1 MISSKSILAIIP
13 ARLGSKRLKYKNI
26 KLFKG
31 RPLFVWSY
39 IAAKKSKYIDKI
51 FISTESK
58 RILNYAKKYGYRS
71 NLLRS
76 KKISKDKT
84 SSEEVI
90 LDVLRKNKKFDYFI
104 LLQPTSPLR
113 TNFDIDRSINLII
126 SKKKNFLVSINRE
139 NKKYNGAIYINKIDK
154 FLKEKKFSNE
164 KKIFFKMSKK
174 KSIDIDR
181 IRDFKQAENY
191 YENNSKTWYQKYQF
205 N

>member
-191 YENNSKTWYQKYQF
+191 YENNSKT
-205 N
+205 

>member
-126 SKKKNFLVSINRE
+126 SKKKNFLVSINKE

-191 YENNSKTWYQKYQF
+191 YENNSKT
-205 N
+205 

>member
-13 ARLGSKRLKYKNI
+13 ARLGSKRLKYKKI

-31 RPLFVWSY
+31 KPLFLWSF

-51 FISTESK
+51 IISTESK
-58 RILNYAKKYGYRS
+58 RILNYAKKYGYSS

-76 KKISKDKT
+76 KKLSKDKT
-84 SSEEVI
+84 PSEEVI
-90 LDVLRKNKKFDYFI
+90 LDVLKKNKKYDYFI

-113 TNFDIDRSINLII
+113 TNYDIDRSINLII
-126 SKKKNFLVSINRE
+126 RKKKFFLVSINQE

-164 KKIFFKMSKK
+164 KKIFFKMAKK
-174 KSIDIDR
+174 KSVDIDS
-181 IRDFKQAENY
+181 IEDFKLAENN
-191 YENNSKTWYQKYQF
+191 YENNRKT
-205 N
+205 

>member
-39 IAAKKSKYIDKI
+39 IAAKNSKYIDKI

-139 NKKYNGAIYINKIDK
+139 NKKYNGAIYINRIDK

-174 KSIDIDR
+174 KSVDIDR

-191 YENNSKTWYQKYQF
+191 YENNSET
-205 N
+205 

>member
-1 MISSKSILAIIP
+1 MISKKSILAIIP

-71 NLLRS
+71 NLLRR
-76 KKISKDKT
+76 KKISRDQT

-126 SKKKNFLVSINRE
+126 NKKKNFLVSINRQ

-154 FLKEKKFSNE
+154 FLKDKKFSNE
-164 KKIFFKMSKK
+164 KKIFFKMPKK
-174 KSIDIDR
+174 KSVDIDY
-181 IRDFKQAENY
+181 IRDFRLAENN
-191 YENNSKTWYQKYQF
+191 YENNS
-205 N
+205 

>member
-191 YENNSKTWYQKYQF
+191 YENNSET
-205 N
+205 

>member
-126 SKKKNFLVSINRE
+126 SKKKNFLVSINKE

-174 KSIDIDR
+174 KSVDIDR

-191 YENNSKTWYQKYQF
+191 YENNSKT
-205 N
+205 

>member
-174 KSIDIDR
+174 KSVDIDR

-191 YENNSKTWYQKYQF
+191 YENNSKT
-205 N
+205 

>member
-71 NLLRS
+71 NLLRN

-126 SKKKNFLVSINRE
+126 SKKKNFLVSINKE

-174 KSIDIDR
+174 KSVDIDR

-191 YENNSKTWYQKYQF
+191 YENNSKT
-205 N
+205 

>member
-71 NLLRS
+71 NLLRN

-126 SKKKNFLVSINRE
+126 SKKKNFLVSINKE

-174 KSIDIDR
+174 KSEDIDR

-191 YENNSKTWYQKYQF
+191 YENNSKT
-205 N
+205 

>member
-71 NLLRS
+71 NLLRN

-126 SKKKNFLVSINRE
+126 SKKKNFLVSINKE

-174 KSIDIDR
+174 KSVDIDR

-191 YENNSKTWYQKYQF
+191 YENNSKTWYQKF
-205 N
+205 

>member
-71 NLLRS
+71 NLLRN

-191 YENNSKTWYQKYQF
+191 YENNSKT
-205 N
+205 

>member
-71 NLLRS
+71 NLLRN

-126 SKKKNFLVSINRE
+126 SKKKNFLVSINKE
-139 NKKYNGAIYINKIDK
+139 NKKYNGAIYINRIDK

-174 KSIDIDR
+174 KSVDIDR

-191 YENNSKTWYQKYQF
+191 YENNSKT
-205 N
+205 

>member
-71 NLLRS
+71 NLLRN

-126 SKKKNFLVSINRE
+126 SKKKNFLVSINKE

-174 KSIDIDR
+174 NR
-181 IRDFKQAENY
+181 
-191 YENNSKTWYQKYQF
+191 
-205 N
+205 

>member
-1 MISSKSILAIIP
+1 MIAKKSILAIIP

-71 NLLRS
+71 NLLRR
-76 KKISKDKT
+76 KKISRDQT

-126 SKKKNFLVSINRE
+126 NKKKNFLVSINRE

-154 FLKEKKFSNE
+154 FLKDKKFSNE
-164 KKIFFKMSKK
+164 KKIFFKMPKK
-174 KSIDIDR
+174 KSVDIDY
-181 IRDFKQAENY
+181 IRDFRLAENN
-191 YENNSKTWYQKYQF
+191 YENNS
-205 N
+205 

>member
-71 NLLRS
+71 NLLRN

-174 KSIDIDR
+174 KSVDIDR

-191 YENNSKTWYQKYQF
+191 YENNSKT
-205 N
+205 

>member
-1 MISSKSILAIIP
+1 MISKKSILAIIP

-71 NLLRS
+71 NLLRR
-76 KKISKDKT
+76 KKISRDQT

-126 SKKKNFLVSINRE
+126 NKKKNFLVSINRE

-154 FLKEKKFSNE
+154 FLKDKKFSNE
-164 KKIFFKMSKK
+164 KKIFFKMPKK
-174 KSIDIDR
+174 KSVDIDY
-181 IRDFKQAENY
+181 IRDFRLAENN
-191 YENNSKTWYQKYQF
+191 YENNS
-205 N
+205 

>member
-1 MISSKSILAIIP
+1 MIAKKSILAIIP

-76 KKISKDKT
+76 KKISRDQT

-126 SKKKNFLVSINRE
+126 NKKKNFLVSINRE

-154 FLKEKKFSNE
+154 FLKDKKFSNE
-164 KKIFFKMSKK
+164 KKIFFKMPKK
-174 KSIDIDR
+174 KSVDIDY
-181 IRDFKQAENY
+181 IRDFRLAENN
-191 YENNSKTWYQKYQF
+191 YENNS
-205 N
+205 

>member
-71 NLLRS
+71 NLLRN

-113 TNFDIDRSINLII
+113 NNFDIDR
-126 SKKKNFLVSINRE
+126 
-139 NKKYNGAIYINKIDK
+139 
-154 FLKEKKFSNE
+154 
-164 KKIFFKMSKK
+164 
-174 KSIDIDR
+174 
-181 IRDFKQAENY
+181 
-191 YENNSKTWYQKYQF
+191 
-205 N
+205 

>member
-31 RPLFVWSY
+31 RPLFAWSY

-71 NLLRS
+71 NLLRN

-191 YENNSKTWYQKYQF
+191 YENNSKT
-205 N
+205 